1 MNHRLTRP
9 GVVLIVL
16 AQTTGAVQPPERPL
30 DLPPVGQHLEGPQ
43 LLRLADQLQSLAA
56 ETLGPADHW
65 LVCPIGPDQPQPREP
80 AHDLGQHELRAGRVL
95 NARGV
100 DHERQQQTQG
110 INQDVPFTSL
120 DSLASVVA
128 AGASHLGRLHG
139 LAVDDGGAGAFV
151 SAGLVPDLGPQ
162 GVLDRL
168 PRAIATPL
176 PIVVMDRSPWGKVVG
191 KHPPL
196 DAAADE
202 IEDGVEDFAPVDGL
216 RPPSRFGL
224 GNQGL
229 DQLLLGIGQ
238 IGGVFCASH
247 TLFYAQNKG

>member
-1 MNHRLTRP
+1 M
-9 GVVLIVL
+9 
-16 AQTTGAVQPPERPL
+16 
-30 DLPPVGQHLEGPQ
+30 
-43 LLRLADQLQSLAA
+43 
-56 ETLGPADHW
+56 
-65 LVCPIGPDQPQPREP
+65 
-80 AHDLGQHELRAGRVL
+80 
-95 NARGV
+95 
-100 DHERQQQTQG
+100 
-110 INQDVPFTSL
+110 PFTSL
-120 DSLASVVA
+120 DSLARVVA
-128 AGASHLGRLHG
+128 AGVSHLGRLHG

-176 PIVVMDRSPWGKVVG
+176 PIVEMDRSPWGKVVG

-229 DQLLLGIGQ
+229 DQLPLGIGQ

>member
-1 MNHRLTRP
+1 MPAEWTTSAEWR
-9 GVVLIVL
+9 
-16 AQTTGAVQPPERPL
+16 AQGM
-30 DLPPVGQHLEGPQ
+30 
-43 LLRLADQLQSLAA
+43 
-56 ETLGPADHW
+56 
-65 LVCPIGPDQPQPREP
+65 
-80 AHDLGQHELRAGRVL
+80 
-95 NARGV
+95 
-100 DHERQQQTQG
+100 
-110 INQDVPFTSL
+110 NQDVPFTSL

-151 SAGLVPDLGPQ
+151 PAGLVPDLGPQ

-202 IEDGVEDFAPVDGL
+202 IKMALRISPVDGL

-229 DQLLLGIGQ
+229 DQLPLGIGQ
-238 IGGVFCASH
+238 IGGVCGNSTPGEFCLEA
-247 TLFYAQNKG
+247 LDKGLSLGRPETFDTDFG

>member
-1 MNHRLTRP
+1 MP
-9 GVVLIVL
+9 
-16 AQTTGAVQPPERPL
+16 AEWTTSAKQR
-30 DLPPVGQHLEGPQ
+30 
-43 LLRLADQLQSLAA
+43 
-56 ETLGPADHW
+56 
-65 LVCPIGPDQPQPREP
+65 
-80 AHDLGQHELRAGRVL
+80 
-95 NARGV
+95 
-100 DHERQQQTQG
+100 TQG

-139 LAVDDGGAGAFV
+139 LAVDDGGVGLFFQ
-151 SAGLVPDLGPQ
+151 AGLVPDLGPQ

-176 PIVVMDRSPWGKVVG
+176 PIVVMDRSRWGKVVG

-202 IEDGVEDFAPVDGL
+202 IEDGVGVFAPVDGL

-224 GNQGL
+224 GNQGWTS
-229 DQLLLGIGQ
+229 
-238 IGGVFCASH
+238 FYWASVRSVGYFAFSVPPFS
-247 TLFYAQNKG
+247 TARRVDPVSRIVLEGSLPLP